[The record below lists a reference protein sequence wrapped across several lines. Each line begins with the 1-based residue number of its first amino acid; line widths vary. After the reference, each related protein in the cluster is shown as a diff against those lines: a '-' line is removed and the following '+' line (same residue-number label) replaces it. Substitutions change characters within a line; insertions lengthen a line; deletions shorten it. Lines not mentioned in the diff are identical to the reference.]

1 MMKTMTRRILP
12 IACAMLLAGCMVG
25 PDYRRPAVDVPPAW
39 KEQPGWTR
47 AQPAAAQAKGRWWRA
62 FHDPLLNELEPLV
75 AVSNQTVRQSYASY
89 QEALANLR
97 IAQAGLFP
105 ILTVTGQQTR
115 QNTPGGS
122 FGVPGQLATVGGAAA
137 NVSWTPDIWGQIRR
151 QIEESRA
158 TAQADQALLAN
169 ATLSEQIALAE
180 AVIDLRVVDADT
192 DLLQRTVIA
201 YRRFLRVVAEQD
213 LAGTVAPSQVVAAQ
227 TQLDN
232 ARASLIALGV
242 ARAQYAHAIAVLVG
256 RNPEDLAIVG
266 DRSLPFLPAVAAGL
280 PSTLLQRRPD
290 VAAAERQMAAANA
303 AIGVATAAY
312 YPTVTL
318 LGSDGVSPLAGL
330 LQASN
335 RTWSLGANAS
345 ELVFNGGQN
354 IAEVALARAGYQ
366 ATVASY
372 RNTVLGA
379 LQSVE
384 DDLAGLRILARQ
396 ADALAIAVRDATR
409 GSEIAL
415 HELEAGTVDYT
426 TVAIALTTQ
435 FGDEQSALTVHQQ
448 RLLDTVALIGDLG
461 GGWTGLRP

>member
-1 MMKTMTRRILP
+1 MMKTMTRRVLP

-25 PDYRRPAVDVPPAW
+25 PDYRRPAVDMPPAW

-47 AQPAAAQAKGRWWRA
+47 AQPAAAQAKGEWWRA
-62 FHDPLLNELEPLV
+62 FHDPLLDDLEPLV

-89 QEALANLR
+89 EQALASLR

-105 ILTVTGQQTR
+105 ILTVTGQRTR
-115 QNTPGGS
+115 QNTPAS
-122 FGVPGQLATVGGAAA
+122 FGIPGQLGTVGSAAA

-158 TAQADQALLAN
+158 TAQSDQALLAN
-169 ATLSEQIALAE
+169 ATLSEQIALAQ

-201 YRRFLRVVAEQD
+201 YRRFLQVVAEQD
-213 LAGTVAPSQVVAAQ
+213 RAGTVAPSQVVAAQ

-256 RNPEDLAIVG
+256 KNPEDLAIARS
-266 DRSLPFLPAVAAGL
+266 RSLPFLPTVAAGL

-318 LGSDGVSPLAGL
+318 LGSYGVSPLAGL

-335 RTWSLGANAS
+335 RAWSLGANAS

-366 ATVASY
+366 ATVANY

-384 DDLAGLRILARQ
+384 NDLAGLRILARQ

-461 GGWTGLRP
+461 GGWTGLQP

>member
-1 MMKTMTRRILP
+1 MMKTLTRRALP

-25 PDYRRPAVDVPPAW
+25 PDYRRPAVDMPPAW

-47 AQPAAAQAKGRWWRA
+47 AQPAATQAKGRWWRA
-62 FHDPLLNELEPLV
+62 FHDPLLDALEPLV
-75 AVSNQTVRQSYASY
+75 VVSNQTVRQSYASY
-89 QEALANLR
+89 EQALANLR

-115 QNTPGGS
+115 QNTPAS
-122 FGVPGQLATVGGAAA
+122 FGVPGQLGTVGGAAA

-158 TAQADQALLAN
+158 TAQADEALLAN
-169 ATLSEQIALAE
+169 ATLSEQIALAT

-192 DLLQRTVIA
+192 DLLQRTVVA
-201 YRRFLRVVAEQD
+201 YRRFLQVVAEQD

-256 RNPEDLAIVG
+256 KNPEDLAIAHG
-266 DRSLPFLPAVAAGL
+266 GNLPFLPTVAAGL

-318 LGSDGVSPLAGL
+318 LGSYGVSPLAGL
-330 LQASN
+330 LQASK
-335 RTWSLGANAS
+335 RAWSLGANAS

-354 IAEVALARAGYQ
+354 LAEVALARAGYQ
-366 ATVASY
+366 ATVANY

-384 DDLAGLRILARQ
+384 NDLAGLRILARQ

-426 TVAIALTTQ
+426 TVALALTTQ

-461 GGWTGLRP
+461 GGWTGLQP

>member
-1 MMKTMTRRILP
+1 MMKTMTRRVLP
-12 IACAMLLAGCMVG
+12 IACAILLAGCMVG
-25 PDYRRPAVDVPPAW
+25 PDYRRPAVDMPPAW

-62 FHDPLLNELEPLV
+62 FRDPLLDELEPLV

-105 ILTVTGQQTR
+105 ILTVTGQRTR
-115 QNTPGGS
+115 QNSPGS
-122 FGVPGQLATVGGAAA
+122 FGVPGQLGTTGGAAA

-180 AVIDLRVVDADT
+180 AVIDLRIVDADT
-192 DLLQRTVIA
+192 DLLRRTVIA
-201 YRRFLRVVAEQD
+201 YRRFLQVVAEQD

-232 ARASLIALGV
+232 AQASLIALGV

-256 RNPEDLAIVG
+256 RNPEDLAIARG
-266 DRSLPFLPAVAAGL
+266 GRLPLLPTIAAGL

-290 VAAAERQMAAANA
+290 VAAAEREMAAANA

-318 LGSDGVSPLAGL
+318 LGSYAVSPLAGL

-335 RTWSLGANAS
+335 RAWSLGANAS

-354 IAEVALARAGYQ
+354 LAEVALARAGYQ
-366 ATVASY
+366 ATVANY

-384 DDLAGLRILARQ
+384 NDLAGLRILARQ
-396 ADALAIAVRDATR
+396 ADALAVAVRDATR

-461 GGWTGLRP
+461 GGWTGLQP

>member
-1 MMKTMTRRILP
+1 MMKTMTRRVLP

-25 PDYRRPAVDVPPAW
+25 PDYRRPAVDMPPAW

-47 AQPAAAQAKGRWWRA
+47 AQPAAAQAKGDWWRA
-62 FHDPLLNELEPLV
+62 FHDPLLDELEPLV

-89 QEALANLR
+89 EQALASLR

-105 ILTVTGQQTR
+105 ILTVTGQRTR
-115 QNTPGGS
+115 QNTPAS
-122 FGVPGQLATVGGAAA
+122 FGIPGQLGTVGSAAA

-158 TAQADQALLAN
+158 TAQSDQALLAN

-201 YRRFLRVVAEQD
+201 YRRFLQVVAEQD
-213 LAGTVAPSQVVAAQ
+213 QAGTVAPSQVVAAQ

-256 RNPEDLAIVG
+256 KNPEDLAIA
-266 DRSLPFLPAVAAGL
+266 RSRSMPFLPTVAAGL

-318 LGSDGVSPLAGL
+318 LGSYGVSPLAGL

-335 RTWSLGANAS
+335 RAWSLGANAS

-366 ATVASY
+366 ATVANY

-384 DDLAGLRILARQ
+384 NDLAGLRILARQ

-461 GGWTGLRP
+461 GGWTGLQP

>member
-1 MMKTMTRRILP
+1 MMKTLTRRVLP

-25 PDYRRPAVDVPPAW
+25 PDYRRPAVDMPPAW

-47 AQPAAAQAKGRWWRA
+47 AQPAATQAKGRWWRA
-62 FHDPLLNELEPLV
+62 FHDPLLDALEPLV
-75 AVSNQTVRQSYASY
+75 VVSNQTVRQSYASY
-89 QEALANLR
+89 EQALANLR

-115 QNTPGGS
+115 QNTPAS
-122 FGVPGQLATVGGAAA
+122 FGVPGQLGTVGGAAA

-158 TAQADQALLAN
+158 TAQADEALLAN
-169 ATLSEQIALAE
+169 ATLSEQIALAT

-192 DLLQRTVIA
+192 GLLQRTVVA
-201 YRRFLRVVAEQD
+201 YRRFLQVVAEQD

-256 RNPEDLAIVG
+256 KNPEDLAIAHG
-266 DRSLPFLPAVAAGL
+266 GNLPFLPTVGVGL

-318 LGSDGVSPLAGL
+318 LGSYGVSPLAGL

-335 RTWSLGANAS
+335 RAWSLGANAS

-354 IAEVALARAGYQ
+354 LAEVALARAGYQ
-366 ATVASY
+366 ATVANY

-384 DDLAGLRILARQ
+384 NDLAGLRILARQ

-426 TVAIALTTQ
+426 TVALALTTQ

-448 RLLDTVALIGDLG
+448 RLLATVALIGDLG
-461 GGWTGLRP
+461 GGWTGLQP

>member
-1 MMKTMTRRILP
+1 MMKTLTRRALP

-25 PDYRRPAVDVPPAW
+25 PDYRRPAVDMPPAW

-47 AQPAAAQAKGRWWRA
+47 AQPAATQAKGRWWRA
-62 FHDPLLNELEPLV
+62 FHDPLLDALEPLV
-75 AVSNQTVRQSYASY
+75 VVSNQTVRQSYASY
-89 QEALANLR
+89 EQALANLR

-115 QNTPGGS
+115 QNTPAS
-122 FGVPGQLATVGGAAA
+122 FGVPGQLGTVGGAAA

-158 TAQADQALLAN
+158 TAQADEALLAN
-169 ATLSEQIALAE
+169 ATLSEQIALAT

-192 DLLQRTVIA
+192 GLLQRTVVA
-201 YRRFLRVVAEQD
+201 YRRFLQVVAEQD

-256 RNPEDLAIVG
+256 KNPEDLAIAHG
-266 DRSLPFLPAVAAGL
+266 GNLPFLPTVGVGL

-318 LGSDGVSPLAGL
+318 LGSYGVSPLAGL

-335 RTWSLGANAS
+335 RAWSLGANAS

-354 IAEVALARAGYQ
+354 LAEVALARAGYQ
-366 ATVASY
+366 ATVANY

-384 DDLAGLRILARQ
+384 NDLAGLRILARQ

-426 TVAIALTTQ
+426 TVALALTTQ

-448 RLLDTVALIGDLG
+448 RLLATVALIGDLG
-461 GGWTGLRP
+461 GGWTGLQP

>member
-1 MMKTMTRRILP
+1 MMKTMTRRVLP
-12 IACAMLLAGCMVG
+12 VACAMLLAGCMVG
-25 PDYRRPAVDVPPAW
+25 PDYRRPAVDMPPAW

-47 AQPAAAQAKGRWWRA
+47 AQPAAAQAKGDWWRA
-62 FHDPLLNELEPLV
+62 FHDPLLDELEPLV

-89 QEALANLR
+89 EQALASLR

-105 ILTVTGQQTR
+105 ILTVTGQRTR
-115 QNTPGGS
+115 QNTPAS
-122 FGVPGQLATVGGAAA
+122 FGIPGQLGTVGSAAA

-158 TAQADQALLAN
+158 TAQSDQALLAN

-201 YRRFLRVVAEQD
+201 YRRFLQVVAEQD
-213 LAGTVAPSQVVAAQ
+213 QAGTVAPSQVVAAQ

-256 RNPEDLAIVG
+256 KNPEDLAIA
-266 DRSLPFLPAVAAGL
+266 RSRSMPFLPTVAAGL

-318 LGSDGVSPLAGL
+318 LGSYGVSPLAGL

-335 RTWSLGANAS
+335 RAWSLGANAS

-366 ATVASY
+366 ATVANY

-384 DDLAGLRILARQ
+384 NDLAGLRILARQ

-461 GGWTGLRP
+461 GGWTGLQP

>member
-1 MMKTMTRRILP
+1 MMKTMTRRVLP

-25 PDYRRPAVDVPPAW
+25 PDYRRPAVDMPPAW

-47 AQPAAAQAKGRWWRA
+47 AQPAAAQAKGDWWRA
-62 FHDPLLNELEPLV
+62 FHDPLLDELEPLV

-89 QEALANLR
+89 EQALASLR

-105 ILTVTGQQTR
+105 ILTVTGQRTR
-115 QNTPGGS
+115 QNTPAS
-122 FGVPGQLATVGGAAA
+122 FGIPGQLGTVGSAAA

-192 DLLQRTVIA
+192 DLLQRTVVA
-201 YRRFLRVVAEQD
+201 YRRFLQVVAEQD

-256 RNPEDLAIVG
+256 KNPEDLAIAHG
-266 DRSLPFLPAVAAGL
+266 GNLPFLPTVGVGL

-318 LGSDGVSPLAGL
+318 LGSYGVSPLAGL

-335 RTWSLGANAS
+335 RAWSLGANAS

-354 IAEVALARAGYQ
+354 LAEVALARAGYQ
-366 ATVASY
+366 ATVANY

-384 DDLAGLRILARQ
+384 NDLAGLRILARQ

-426 TVAIALTTQ
+426 TVALALTTQ

-448 RLLDTVALIGDLG
+448 RLLATVALIGDLG
-461 GGWTGLRP
+461 GGWTGLQP

>member
-1 MMKTMTRRILP
+1 MMKTMTRRVLP

-25 PDYRRPAVDVPPAW
+25 PDYRRPAVDMPPAW

-47 AQPAAAQAKGRWWRA
+47 AQPAAAQAKGDWWRA
-62 FHDPLLNELEPLV
+62 FHDPLLDELEPLV

-89 QEALANLR
+89 EQALASLR

-105 ILTVTGQQTR
+105 ILTVTGQRTR
-115 QNTPGGS
+115 QNTPAS
-122 FGVPGQLATVGGAAA
+122 FGIPGQLGTVGSAAA

-158 TAQADQALLAN
+158 TAQSDQALLAN

-201 YRRFLRVVAEQD
+201 YRRFLQVVAEQD
-213 LAGTVAPSQVVAAQ
+213 QAGTVAPSQVVAAQ

-256 RNPEDLAIVG
+256 KNPEDLAIA
-266 DRSLPFLPAVAAGL
+266 RSRSMPFLPTVAAGL

-318 LGSDGVSPLAGL
+318 LGSYGVSPLAGL

-335 RTWSLGANAS
+335 RAWSLGANAS

-354 IAEVALARAGYQ
+354 IAEVALARAGYR
-366 ATVASY
+366 ATVANY

-384 DDLAGLRILARQ
+384 NDLAGLRILARQ

-461 GGWTGLRP
+461 GGWTGLQP

>member
-1 MMKTMTRRILP
+1 MMKTMTRRALP
-12 IACAMLLAGCMVG
+12 LACAMLLAGCMVG
-25 PDYRRPAVDVPPAW
+25 PDYHRPAVDMPPAW

-62 FHDPLLNELEPLV
+62 FGDPLLDELEPLV
-75 AVSNQTVRQSYASY
+75 AVSNQTVQQSYASY
-89 QEALANLR
+89 EQALANLR

-115 QNTPGGS
+115 QNTPASSGI
-122 FGVPGQLATVGGAAA
+122 PGQLGTVGGAAA

-158 TAQADQALLAN
+158 TAQSDEALLAN

-201 YRRFLRVVAEQD
+201 YRRFLQVVAEQD
-213 LAGTVAPSQVVAAQ
+213 QAGTVAPSQVVAAQ

-242 ARAQYAHAIAVLVG
+242 VRAQYAHAIAVLVG
-256 RNPEDLAIVG
+256 KNPEDLVIARRRG
-266 DRSLPFLPAVAAGL
+266 LPFLPTVGAGL

-318 LGSDGVSPLAGL
+318 LGSYGVSPLAGL
-330 LQASN
+330 LQAGN
-335 RTWSLGANAS
+335 RAWSLGANAS
-345 ELVFNGGQN
+345 ELAFNGGQN
-354 IAEVALARAGYQ
+354 LAEVALARAGYR
-366 ATVASY
+366 ATVANY

-384 DDLAGLRILARQ
+384 NDLAGLRILARQ

-461 GGWTGLRP
+461 GGWTGLQP